1 MLVHKLKSLPFKK
14 LNRTFVDGRFYT
26 PSFLLMLQFPSSQ
39 GCVQEE
45 VLASS
50 LELSGAE
57 AERCTLRP
65 LAELCLRLVPFLSF
79 GNVRIQFTLFL
90 RYQKLVKIDCNQL
103 CLASFNFLYF
113 VCLYYTLSNSV
124 SLAPCGTTGHGIR
137 LGGCFIQKDPWG
149 G

>member
-1 MLVHKLKSLPFKK
+1 LPFKK

-65 LAELCLRLVPFLSF
+65 LAELCLRLLEYCFERNAKRFLELFSLPCIEQGSLSF
-79 GNVRIQFTLFL
+79 LISEGL
-90 RYQKLVKIDCNQL
+90 
-103 CLASFNFLYF
+103 
-113 VCLYYTLSNSV
+113 
-124 SLAPCGTTGHGIR
+124 GH
-137 LGGCFIQKDPWG
+137 
-149 G
+149 